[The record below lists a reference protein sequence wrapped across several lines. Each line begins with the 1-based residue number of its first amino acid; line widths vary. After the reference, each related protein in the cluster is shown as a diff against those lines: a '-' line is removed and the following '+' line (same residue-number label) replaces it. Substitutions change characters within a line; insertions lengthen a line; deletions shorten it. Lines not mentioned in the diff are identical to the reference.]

1 MWDEGLAT
9 FRMPTPTEI
18 KKALISAGFELYRT
32 RGEVVHIAD
41 RVRENLLMDSGI
53 FVHAGRATVGF
64 VVRAQHTDFPN
75 ETEEQLFVRARSLAE
90 RALARGYREVES
102 TSRPIYDPGDGERKL
117 DTWCEVQ
124 FERDAPAIEDALE
137 EVRFALGF
145 PKSAGSHE

>member
-1 MWDEGLAT
+1 
-9 FRMPTPTEI
+9 MPTPTEI

-75 ETEEQLFVRARSLAE
+75 ETRRLLGGQGRRLSHWDGGRDSVFRRKFPAGRIEIPAPGGVAVAHSVFVEPLDAAKFKVEIGMNLPIEIRSLALDMDLE
-90 RALARGYREVES
+90 RN
-102 TSRPIYDPGDGERKL
+102 
-117 DTWCEVQ
+117 
-124 FERDAPAIEDALE
+124 
-137 EVRFALGF
+137 
-145 PKSAGSHE
+145 